1 MIKLTFTQA
10 VLIGM
15 AMIAAGGSI
24 GIVVAALCVAARDE
38 R

>member
-1 MIKLTFTQA
+1 MIELTFTQA

-15 AMIAAGGSI
+15 AMLAACGSI
-24 GIVVAALCVAARDE
+24 GVVVVALCVAAMDE